1 MKKCII
7 SSALFFLF
15 LLLCFDCIVS
25 HAQEKIIRLN
35 YQTFQPATHW
45 YVPFNKD
52 WINEI
57 EKGTGGTV
65 KITQYPMGLLSPQA
79 QTYDGVVKG
88 IIDIGETVPAYSAGR
103 FPFMEIADIPLGGK
117 SATALAQVMNELYKK
132 YKPKEFD
139 DVKVLYFHTSCP
151 LRLQVAK
158 KPVYKL
164 EDLKGLK
171 VRTSGGS
178 VRILK
183 LLGATPV
190 AMPMSDTY
198 DAISRGVVDANWNS
212 DEALRSFK
220 LADIIKYSVWCD
232 ANVQLFVVAMNK
244 GKWNSMSP
252 KQQKVIEEATSKLM
266 EKHIRG
272 WDTSVVQSIEWA
284 KKEKGVQFIVL
295 SEEEQKR
302 WTEKVSPLVDEY
314 VQKMKKMGVPGDE
327 AVKFATDYLKTH
339 Q

>member
-7 SSALFFLF
+7 NAALFFLF
-15 LLLCFDCIVS
+15 LLLGFDCIVS

-117 SATALAQVMNELYKK
+117 SATALAHAMNELYKK

-284 KKEKGVQFIVL
+284 KKEKGVQFILL

-302 WTEKVSPLVDEY
+302 WTEKTSPLVDEY